1 MRVVTLTAEDD
12 FEGWRDA
19 ARTLV
24 AGGVP
29 PGEVIWQVG
38 DATADLFGDEGVL
51 GGSVTPM
58 RVPRRF
64 VELAREV
71 VLHSDTERFGLLY
84 TLLKRIAADS
94 HVIEDSADPLLQ
106 RLERMAK
113 AVRRDIH
120 KMRAFLRFREVSD
133 EAGER
138 FVAWFE
144 PEHHIVSANARF
156 FIDRFNSMR
165 WSILT
170 PEMSLHWDGE
180 TLSEGPGAS
189 KADAPQDDP
198 TEAVWKT
205 YYASIFN
212 PARLKTGAMLKEMPR
227 KYWKNMPETA
237 LVSDLIKGA
246 RARETAM
253 VKTARQQ
260 PKAVPGDNSQAAW
273 EALRDEAAHCTR
285 CHLYKHATQTV
296 FGEGPVDAPLML
308 VGEQPG
314 DQEDLAGHPFVGP
327 AGQMLDRALEEAGI
341 DRGKAYLTNAVKHF
355 KFEPRGKRRIH
366 SKPDTG
372 EITACRW
379 WIEQELLLVR
389 PQVTVALGATAA
401 RSLLGRAVAITRERG
416 HPLDLPNGG
425 GEVWITVH
433 PSFLLRI
440 PEAERKAEEYR
451 RFVEDLRLAAA
462 RL

>member
-1 MRVVTLTAEDD
+1 MRIVALAAEDD

-19 ARTLV
+19 ARAL
-24 AGGVP
+24 AAARVP
-29 PGEVIWQVG
+29 PAEIVWQVG
-38 DATADLFGDEGVL
+38 DAPADLFGDEAVL
-51 GGSVTPM
+51 GGSESQL

-71 VLHSDTERFGLLY
+71 ILHADPERFALLY
-84 TLLKRIAADS
+84 TLLTRALADG
-94 HVIEDSADPLLQ
+94 HVMDDRADPLVQ
-106 RLERMAK
+106 RLDRMAK

-120 KMRAFLRFREVSD
+120 KMRAFLRFREVQD
-133 EAGER
+133 EGAAR
-138 FVAWFE
+138 FIAWFE
-144 PEHHIVSANARF
+144 PEHHIVRANARF
-156 FIDRFNSMR
+156 FVDRFNSMR

-170 PEMSLHWDGE
+170 PDVSLHWDGE
-180 TLSEGPGAS
+180 TVSEGPGAS

-237 LVSDLIKGA
+237 LLGELIKGA
-246 RARETAM
+246 RAREVAM
-253 VKTARQQ
+253 VEKARTE
-260 PKAVPGDNSQAAW
+260 PPRNSQAAW
-273 EALRDEAAHCTR
+273 DALRDEAMHCTR
-285 CHLYKHATQTV
+285 CHLYQHATQTV

-327 AGQMLDRALEEAGI
+327 AGQMLDHALEEAGI

-372 EITACRW
+372 EINACRW
-379 WIEQELLLVR
+379 WLDQERLLVR

-401 RSLLGRAVAITRERG
+401 RALLGRTVTISRERG
-416 HPLDLPNGG
+416 RAIELPDGG
-425 GEVWITVH
+425 GEAWITVH
-433 PSFLLRI
+433 PSFLLRL
-440 PEAERKAEEYR
+440 PDEDRKAQEYDA
-451 RFVEDLRLAAA
+451 FVQDLRTAAA